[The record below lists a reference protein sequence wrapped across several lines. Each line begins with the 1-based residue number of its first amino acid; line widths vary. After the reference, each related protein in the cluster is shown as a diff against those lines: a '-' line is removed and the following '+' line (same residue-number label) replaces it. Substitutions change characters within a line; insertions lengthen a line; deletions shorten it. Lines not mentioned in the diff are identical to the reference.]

1 MAPTTG
7 VVLGVD
13 FGGSKI
19 AVALCDL
26 DGTVLAESV
35 IETEPGLG
43 AVANLERATGLAD
56 GILSGADLLAVGACT
71 FGIPLAGGVA
81 LSPAIPGWDELPLLA
96 RLEEAFG
103 VPVTLVTDVKAAA
116 AAEACRGA
124 LVGADPALYLNLGTG
139 LAVAIV
145 HEGKVMTGAHGASG
159 EIGYNLR
166 RAIDVSTPAGAAG
179 AAGAAIAAS
188 HDGTGILLEDV
199 VSGMGLASAVA
210 RLNGKPASGSGKPA
224 SSAGKPASGAAKPA
238 SGAGKPATGA
248 ATGAADVFERAIAD
262 PVYEKVLEEF
272 LRELCYHLVNLTIA
286 VDPERIAVGGG
297 MVRSWEVL
305 EPALRSALDAHV
317 PYPPELVIG
326 AFPYDAALRGA
337 VDAGLELARS
347 LAPGALR

>member
-1 MAPTTG
+1 MAPATG

-19 AVALCDL
+19 AVALCEL

-35 IETEPGLG
+35 IETEPDLG

-56 GILSGADLLAVGACT
+56 GLLSGASLLAVGACT
-71 FGIPLAGGVA
+71 FGIPLADGVA

-96 RLEEAFG
+96 RLEESFG

-116 AAEACRGA
+116 TAEACRGA
-124 LVGADPALYLNLGTG
+124 LAGADPALYLNLGTG

-166 RAIDVSTPAGAAG
+166 RAADLSTPASAASAAG
-179 AAGAAIAAS
+179 TASRTSAVSTSAVS

-210 RLNGKPASGSGKPA
+210 RLNGK
-224 SSAGKPASGAAKPA
+224 
-238 SGAGKPATGA
+238 ATSDPGA

-286 VDPERIAVGGG
+286 VDPARIAVGGG

-317 PYPPELVIG
+317 PYPPDLVIG

-347 LAPGALR
+347 LAQGAHR